1 MALKIGF
8 VGLGRMGLRMVARIL
23 KAHEVVAYDI
33 NPKAV
38 AEAGELGAE
47 QANSLEELVG
57 MLSAPRVVWIM
68 VPAGGPVESVVDSL
82 EPTLGDG
89 DTLIDGGN
97 SHYKDSVSRAVRLKA
112 KGVSY
117 LDVGT
122 SGGLEGAEKGANLTI
137 GGPEEAYRAVIPLLE
152 SVARPDGYLH
162 CGPSGAGHYVKMVH
176 NGIEYAMLQALG
188 EGFEMLRSAPYD
200 LDMTAVA
207 RDWNNGCVIRSW
219 MLELLGDALEGD
231 PRLDALTGE
240 VGGGETGRWMVE
252 AAMELGVPTPSI
264 ALSLLMRFRSRQDDT
279 FAGRVVAAVRR
290 EFGGHAVKEAE

>member
-1 MALKIGF
+1 
-8 VGLGRMGLRMVARIL
+8 MGLRMVARIM
-23 KAHEVVAYDI
+23 KSHEVVAYDI

-38 AEAGELGAE
+38 TEAGELGAE
-47 QANSLEELVG
+47 QVNSLEELAG
-57 MLSAPRVVWIM
+57 MLPTPRVVWIM
-68 VPAGGPVESVVDSL
+68 VPAGAPVESVIDSL
-82 EPTLGDG
+82 EPTLEDG

-97 SHYKDSVSRAVRLKA
+97 SHFKDSVRRAERLRT
-112 KGVSY
+112 KGVSL

-137 GGPEEAYRAVIPLLE
+137 GGSEEAYLAVVPLLE

-200 LDMTAVA
+200 LDMTAIA

-231 PRLDALTGE
+231 PRLDTLTGD

-252 AAMELGVPTPSI
+252 TAMELGVPTPSI
-264 ALSLLMRFRSRQDDT
+264 ALSLLMRYRSRQDDT

-290 EFGGHAVKEAE
+290 EFGGHAVKEAA

>member
-1 MALKIGF
+1 
-8 VGLGRMGLRMVARIL
+8 MGLRMVARIM
-23 KAHEVVAYDI
+23 KSHEVVAYDI

-38 AEAGELGAE
+38 TEAGELGAE
-47 QANSLEELVG
+47 QVNSLEELAG
-57 MLSAPRVVWIM
+57 MLPTPRVVWIM
-68 VPAGGPVESVVDSL
+68 VPAGAPVESVIDSL
-82 EPTLGDG
+82 EPTLEDG

-97 SHYKDSVSRAVRLKA
+97 SHFKDSVRRADRLRT
-112 KGVSY
+112 KGVSL

-137 GGPEEAYRAVIPLLE
+137 GGSEEAYLAVVPLLE

-200 LDMTAVA
+200 LDMTAIA

-231 PRLDALTGE
+231 PRLDTLTGD

-252 AAMELGVPTPSI
+252 TAMELGVPTPSI

-290 EFGGHAVKEAE
+290 EFGGHAVKEAA

>member
-1 MALKIGF
+1 
-8 VGLGRMGLRMVARIL
+8 MGLRMVARIM
-23 KAHEVVAYDI
+23 KSHEVVAYDI

-38 AEAGELGAE
+38 TEAGELGAE
-47 QANSLEELVG
+47 EANSLEELAG
-57 MLSAPRVVWIM
+57 MLPTPRVVWIM
-68 VPAGGPVESVVDSL
+68 VPAGAPVESVIDNL
-82 EPTLGDG
+82 EPTLEDG

-97 SHYKDSVSRAVRLKA
+97 SHYKDSVRRAERLRA
-112 KGVSY
+112 NGVSF

-137 GGPEEAYRAVIPLLE
+137 GGHEEAYRAVIPLLE

-188 EGFEMLRSAPYD
+188 EGFEMLQSAPYD
-200 LDMTAVA
+200 LDMTAIA

-219 MLELLGDALEGD
+219 MLDLLGDALEGD
-231 PRLDALTGE
+231 PSLDTLTGE

-252 AAMELGVPTPSI
+252 TAMELGVPTPSI
-264 ALSLLMRFRSRQDDT
+264 ALSLLMRYRSRQDDT
-279 FAGRVVAAVRR
+279 FAGRIVAAVRR
-290 EFGGHAVKEAE
+290 EFGGHAVKEAA

>member
-1 MALKIGF
+1 MKVGF
-8 VGLGRMGLRMVARIL
+8 VGLGRMGLRMVERIL
-23 KAHEVVAYDI
+23 DTHEVVAYDI
-33 NPKAV
+33 DPEAV
-38 AEAGELGAE
+38 SKVGGLGA
-47 QANSLEELVG
+47 QTSDSLVDLAKK
-57 MLSAPRVVWIM
+57 LAAPRIIWVM
-68 VPAGGPVESVVDSL
+68 VPAGAPVESVIDGL
-82 EPTLGDG
+82 EPALEDG
-89 DTLIDGGN
+89 DILIDGGN
-97 SHYKDSVSRAVRLKA
+97 SHYKDSVKRADKLQA
-112 KGVSY
+112 KSVSY

-188 EGFEMLRSAPYD
+188 EGFEMLQSAPFD
-200 LDMTAVA
+200 LDMTAIA

-231 PRLDALTGE
+231 PRLDTLTGE
-240 VGGGETGRWMVE
+240 VGGGETGRWMLE
-252 AAMELGVPTPSI
+252 TAMELGVPTPSI

-290 EFGGHAVKEAE
+290 EFGGHAVKEMK

>member
-1 MALKIGF
+1 MKIGF

-23 KAHEVVAYDI
+23 KTHEVVAYDI
-33 NPKAV
+33 NPQAV

-47 QANSLEELVG
+47 QVNSLEKLIG
-57 MLSAPRVVWIM
+57 ALPTPRVVWIM
-68 VPAGGPVESVVDSL
+68 VPAGAPVESVIDGL
-82 EPTLGDG
+82 EPTLEDG

-97 SHYKDSVSRAVRLKA
+97 SHYKDSIRRAERLKD
-112 KGVSY
+112 KGISY

-122 SGGLEGAEKGANLTI
+122 SGGLEGAESGANLTV

-152 SVARPDGYLH
+152 SVARPDGYLY
-162 CGPSGAGHYVKMVH
+162 CGPSGSGHYVKMVH

-200 LDMTAVA
+200 LDMMAIA

-231 PRLDALTGE
+231 PGLDTLTGE

-252 AAMELGVPTPSI
+252 TAMELGVPTPSI

>member
-23 KAHEVVAYDI
+23 NAHDVVAYDI
-33 NPKAV
+33 NPTAV

-47 QANSLEELVG
+47 QANSLEELAG
-57 MLSAPRVVWIM
+57 SLPTPRVVWIM
-68 VPAGGPVESVVDSL
+68 VPAGAPVESVIDGL
-82 EPTLGDG
+82 EPTLEDG
-89 DTLIDGGN
+89 DILIDGGN
-97 SHYKDSVSRAVRLKA
+97 SHYKDSVRRAERLQS

-122 SGGLEGAEKGANLTI
+122 SGGLEGAESGANLTV
-137 GGPEEAYRAVIPLLE
+137 GGPEETYRAVIPLLE
-152 SVARPDGYLH
+152 SVARPDGYLY

-200 LDMTAVA
+200 LDMTAIA

-231 PRLDALTGE
+231 PRLDTLTGE

-252 AAMELGVPTPSI
+252 TAMELGVPTPSI
-264 ALSLLMRFRSRQDDT
+264 ALSLLMRYRSRQDDT

-290 EFGGHAVKEAE
+290 EFGGHAVKEAV